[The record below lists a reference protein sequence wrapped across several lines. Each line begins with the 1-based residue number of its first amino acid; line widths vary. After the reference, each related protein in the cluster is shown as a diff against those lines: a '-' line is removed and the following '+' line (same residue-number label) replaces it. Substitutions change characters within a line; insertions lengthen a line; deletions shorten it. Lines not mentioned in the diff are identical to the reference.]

1 MPRADLIL
9 HGASQL
15 LTCHADRPKRRG
27 EMNDC
32 GVLNGAAIE
41 AALARGPAMGLSYV
55 RLLTLLD
62 MEAWIARW
70 NGAGA

>member
-1 MPRADLIL
+1 MEVIERN
-9 HGASQL
+9 HHEVRERL
-15 LTCHADRPKRRG
+15 LDGELMRRKL
-27 EMNDC
+27 
-32 GVLNGAAIE
+32 LNGAAIE